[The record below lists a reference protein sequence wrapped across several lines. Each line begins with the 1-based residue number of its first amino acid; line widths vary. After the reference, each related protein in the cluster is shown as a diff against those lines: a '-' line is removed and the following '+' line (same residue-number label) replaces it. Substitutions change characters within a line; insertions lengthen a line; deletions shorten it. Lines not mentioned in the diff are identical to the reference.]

1 MPSVCYA
8 VVTYCMWCV
17 GLLVPLTSKYATS
30 MSLTLYITMEL
41 SQLLCLMTMITLRQP
56 KQLSTFTQPCR
67 FCKCKRRFLLKLQG
81 AVRSHRLKT
90 GLHRF
95 TRSVNISSL
104 DHQFSNLNHYH
115 QLPQPPSSI
124 HIGPIEH
131 YNNGVYQFV
140 YNRLATAVP
149 VSRFECVSGLSVK

>member
-1 MPSVCYA
+1 MPSVCYV

-30 MSLTLYITMEL
+30 MSLTLHITMEL
-41 SQLLCLMTMITLRQP
+41 SQLLCVMTMITLRQP
-56 KQLSTFTQPCR
+56 KQLTTFTQPCR
-67 FCKCKRRFLLKLQG
+67 FCKCQRRFLLKLHG

-90 GLHRF
+90 GF
-95 TRSVNISSL
+95 TRSVNILSL

-115 QLPQPPSSI
+115 QMPQPPNAI

-131 YNNGVYQFV
+131 YNSGV
-140 YNRLATAVP
+140 
-149 VSRFECVSGLSVK
+149 